1 MSNVERKP
9 STLVALLAFLIP
21 VGIILYGTAILKI
34 GAILPLVLATII
46 ACLFAAGSGYSWE
59 ELEKGMIDSIS
70 RVMVAILILIAVGML
85 IGVWILAGTIP
96 TIVYWGLTLIS
107 PTTFLMTAF
116 LLCVVASTATGTSF
130 GTMGTVGVALL
141 GVGQALGYPLPMVVG
156 AIVSGAYFGDKMS
169 PVSDSTNITAS
180 VCEVP
185 LFPHIASMMWT
196 TIPAAVVSALI
207 YLFLG
212 MSNTPEASASGNIPL
227 ILQAISGKFNTS
239 LLTLL
244 PPVLLMVLAYRRYPA
259 IPLLM
264 VCVAAGAIAAWLL
277 QGAALKEILG
287 SMMAGY
293 KSTTGLKQVD
303 VLLSRGGISSIM
315 GTLVLLITGVAFGGV
330 LEKMRALE
338 VLIEAALRWAHN
350 TGRLIVSVVVSC
362 YIILLGTGSQMV
374 AVIIPARAF
383 AQTFKDRGINLRVL
397 SRTCEDAGT
406 IGCPLI
412 PWSVHAFYIL
422 GVLGVSA
429 YEYAPY
435 AILNWIIPLFSIAYG
450 YTGFAIWRTDGT
462 SFRNKKEV
470 NVEEKQKASVS

>member
-1 MSNVERKP
+1 METKERKP
-9 STLVALLAFLIP
+9 SFLIAVLAFLVP
-21 VGIILYGTAILKI
+21 VSIVLYGTAVLKI
-34 GAILPLVLATII
+34 GAILPLVVATVI
-46 ACLFAAGSGYSWE
+46 ACLFAAGTGYSWDE
-59 ELEKGMIDSIS
+59 IEKGMIESIS
-70 RVMVAILILIAVGML
+70 RVMVAVLILIAVGML
-85 IGVWILAGTIP
+85 IGVWMLAGTIP

-107 PTTFLMTAF
+107 PATFLMTAY
-116 LLCVVASTATGTSF
+116 LLNIVASTATGTSF

-185 LFPHIASMMWT
+185 LFPHIGSMMWT
-196 TIPAAVVSALI
+196 TIPAAVAAAII
-207 YLFLG
+207 YLFMG
-212 MSNTPEASASGNIPL
+212 MSYSAEAVVSSNIPQ
-227 ILQAISGKFNTS
+227 ILQAISGKFNIS

-244 PPVLLMVLAYRRYPA
+244 PPALLMILAYRRYPA

-264 VCVAAGAIAAWLL
+264 VCVGTGAVAAWLL
-277 QGAALKEILG
+277 QGAGMKEILN

-293 KSTTGLKQVD
+293 KSATGLKQVD
-303 VLLSRGGISSIM
+303 ALLSRGGISSIM
-315 GTLVLLITGVAFGGV
+315 GTLVLLVTGVAFGGV

-374 AVIIPARAF
+374 AVIIPGRAF
-383 AQTFKDRGINLRVL
+383 AQTFKDRGIHLRVL

-412 PWSVHAFYIL
+412 PWSVHAFYIM
-422 GVLGVSA
+422 GILGVSA

-435 AILNWIIPLFSIAYG
+435 AILNWLVPVFSILFG
-450 YTGFAIWRTDGT
+450 YTGIAIWRTDG
-462 SFRNKKEV
+462 SSVRNPQGADVKG
-470 NVEEKQKASVS
+470 

>member
-1 MSNVERKP
+1 MDKLERKP
-9 STLVALLAFLIP
+9 GLLVALLAFLVP

-34 GAILPLVLATII
+34 GAILPLVVATVI
-46 ACLFAAGSGYSWE
+46 ACLFAVGTGYSWE
-59 ELEKGMIDSIS
+59 EIEKGMIESIS
-70 RVMVAILILIAVGML
+70 RVMVAVLILIAVGML

-107 PTTFLMTAF
+107 PATFLMTAY
-116 LLCVVASTATGTSF
+116 LLSVIASTATGTSF

-185 LFPHIASMMWT
+185 LFPHIGSMMWT
-196 TIPAAVVSALI
+196 TIPAAVVAAI
-207 YLFLG
+207 AYLFLG
-212 MSNTPEASASGNIPL
+212 MSYTVEAVASSNIPQ
-227 ILQAISGKFNTS
+227 ILQAISGKFTIS
-239 LLTLL
+239 LLTLV
-244 PPVLLMVLAYRRYPA
+244 PPFLLMLLAYRRYPA

-264 VCVAAGAIAAWLL
+264 VCVGAGALAAWLL
-277 QGAALKEILG
+277 QGAGVKEILN
-287 SMMAGY
+287 SMMSGY

-303 VLLSRGGISSIM
+303 VLLTRGGISSIM

-338 VLIEAALRWAHN
+338 VLIEAALHWAHN
-350 TGRLIVSVVVSC
+350 TGRLIVSVIVSC

-374 AVIIPARAF
+374 AVIIPGRAF
-383 AQTFKDRGINLRVL
+383 AQTFKDRGIHLRVL

-435 AILNWIIPLFSIAYG
+435 AILNWLVPVFSILFG
-450 YTGFAIWRTDGT
+450 YTGIAIWRTDG
-462 SFRNKKEV
+462 SSVRKPQGM
-470 NVEEKQKASVS
+470 VESQ

>member
-1 MSNVERKP
+1 MEKQERKP
-9 STLVALLAFLIP
+9 GFLIAVLAFLVP
-21 VGIILYGTAILKI
+21 VGIVLYGTAVLKI
-34 GAILPLVLATII
+34 GAILPLVVATVV
-46 ACLFAAGSGYSWE
+46 ACLFAAGTGYLWE
-59 ELEKGMIDSIS
+59 EIENGMIESIS
-70 RVMVAILILIAVGML
+70 RVMVAVLILIAVGML

-107 PTTFLMTAF
+107 PATFLMTAY
-116 LLCVVASTATGTSF
+116 LLNIVASTATGTSF

-185 LFPHIASMMWT
+185 LFPHIGSMMWT
-196 TIPAAVVSALI
+196 TIPAAVASAII
-207 YLFLG
+207 YLFMG
-212 MSNTPEASASGNIPL
+212 MSYSAEAVVSSNIPQ
-227 ILQAISGKFNTS
+227 ILQAISGKFNIS

-244 PPVLLMVLAYRRYPA
+244 PPALLMILAYRRYPA

-264 VCVAAGAIAAWLL
+264 VCVGAGAVAAWLL
-277 QGAALKEILG
+277 QGAGIKEILN
-287 SMMAGY
+287 SMMTGY
-293 KSTTGLKQVD
+293 KSATGLKQVD
-303 VLLSRGGISSIM
+303 ALLSRGGISSIM
-315 GTLVLLITGVAFGGV
+315 GTLVLLVTGVAFGGV

-374 AVIIPARAF
+374 AVIIPGRAF
-383 AQTFKDRGINLRVL
+383 AQTFKDRGIHLRVL

-412 PWSVHAFYIL
+412 PWSVHAFYIM
-422 GVLGVSA
+422 GILGVSA

-435 AILNWIIPLFSIAYG
+435 AILNWLVPVFSILFG
-450 YTGFAIWRTDGT
+450 YTGIAVWRTDG
-462 SFRNKKEV
+462 SSIRKPQGADVKL
-470 NVEEKQKASVS
+470 